1 MEGRDP
7 DESHRVATPLELLFD
22 LTFVVAYGFAADE
35 MAHYLAEDHIQTAIL
50 GFAMGAF
57 AITWAWVNFSWFAS
71 AYDTDDWVYRLT
83 TMLQMVGVV
92 ILALGLAPVFE
103 SIDEGE
109 TVNNGV
115 MVAGYVVM
123 RVGMVF
129 HWARAARH
137 DPARRSACK
146 TYIVTI
152 LIAQAGWLV
161 LLFAHTSVAQTFF
174 WIAVLVCVEFAGP
187 WIAERRKGGTPWH
200 PHHIA
205 ERYGLLVIIAL
216 GEGII
221 GTIVSLSAVVGP
233 EGPGWS
239 VHAGLVALAGV
250 GMTFGLWW
258 IYFVIPA
265 GEFLRLRPS
274 CSFVWGYGQIV
285 IIAAVVAVG
294 AGLHVAAY
302 YLEEKSVLSAKATMI
317 TVTIPVAVYFLGIFG
332 LYTYLARM
340 LDRFH
345 LVILAA
351 TAVNLIAPIVMADG
365 GVSMPWCL
373 LVLSFTPWL
382 TVIGYELRGHQHNA
396 RVLQSLQKQSAP
408 DGIG

>member
-22 LTFVVAYGFAADE
+22 LTFVVAFGIAADA

-50 GFAMGAF
+50 GFSMSAF
-57 AITWAWVNFSWFAS
+57 AIVWAWINFSWFAS
-71 AYDTDDWVYRLT
+71 AYDTDDWVYRLI

-109 TVNNGV
+109 TLNNGV

-123 RVGMVF
+123 RIGMVL
-129 HWARAARH
+129 HWSRVARH
-137 DPARRSACK
+137 DPRRRATAK

-152 LIAQAGWLV
+152 LIAQAGWVV

-174 WIAVLVCVEFAGP
+174 WIFVLVGVEFSGP
-187 WIAERRKGGTPWH
+187 WLAERRKNATPWH

-221 GTIVSLSAVVGP
+221 GTIASLAAVVGP
-233 EGPGWS
+233 EGPGWT
-239 VHAGLVALAGV
+239 VDAAVVALAGV
-250 GMTFGLWW
+250 GLTFGLWW
-258 IYFVIPA
+258 IYFVIPS
-265 GEFLRLRPS
+265 GEFLRLRPR
-274 CSFVWGYGQIV
+274 CAFPWGYGQIP
-285 IIAAVVAVG
+285 IIASVVAVG
-294 AGLHVAAY
+294 GGLHVAAY
-302 YLEEKSVLSAKATMI
+302 YIEEESVLSAGATML
-317 TVTIPVAVYFLGIFG
+317 TVVIPVTVYFIGVFG
-332 LYTYLARM
+332 LYTYLART

-345 LVILAA
+345 VVILAA
-351 TAVNLIAPIVMADG
+351 TALNLIAPLVLAAN
-365 GVSMPWCL
+365 GVSMSWCL
-373 LVLSFTPWL
+373 LVLAFTPWL
-382 TVIGYELRGHQHNA
+382 TVIGYEWRGHEHNA
-396 RVLQSLQKQSAP
+396 RVLQSLQ
-408 DGIG
+408 